1 MSFAKRQEVLCPK
14 EVNQLIDDGHAIVM
28 LDRRVLK
35 LDSWLQYHPGGDK
48 CILHMVGRDAT
59 DEVVAFH
66 PADVRKQML
75 RYQIGVLAN
84 RWENVLPPLQRGS
97 AEETI
102 IERSIEIEVDDGS
115 ETESLSSSS
124 NLSDIFDSDHL
135 TPGLTRRKT
144 RTGSVSSRSSI
155 SDAEASSSEKLD
167 LQSESKLPVP
177 SVRTPDSS
185 DPVEPMDQETQDAIA
200 ESFRELVAKLEA
212 RGLYDCNYWAYLS
225 DLARLTVIFA
235 AMIYFLHK
243 GWYVTS
249 SLFMGAFWHQMVFA
263 AHDAGHKG
271 ITHNYHIDTL
281 IGMTIGN
288 HLGGLSMGWW
298 KRSHNIHHIV
308 TNDPAHD
315 EGIQHLPFMAV
326 STEFFKSLYSTY
338 HDRVMAYNS
347 FAQFVVPYQKYLY
360 YPLLC
365 FGRFNLYV
373 LSLEFIL
380 MDKGPKSNRW
390 HRYYELSG
398 QVFFWFWFGYLIM
411 WCSIPTWTQR
421 FLFLMI
427 SHMVTMPLH
436 VQFTLSHFAM
446 STVTPSRNEPW
457 AMQQL
462 RTTMD
467 VDCPAWLDWIH
478 GGLQFQTIHH
488 LFPTMPR
495 HNLRQASE
503 EVKVWSEQVGLNYE
517 VYGFVKCNG
526 KVLSRLEEIG
536 RQARFLNEC
545 KERVLNDGEFLR
557 GHWE

>member
-1 MSFAKRQEVLCPK
+1 MAPPKKQTVMCP
-14 EVNQLIDDGHAIVM
+14 EDIHQLINDGHAIVI
-28 LDRRVLK
+28 LDRKVLK

-48 CILHMVGRDAT
+48 CILHMVGRDAS
-59 DEVVAFH
+59 DEIVAFH
-66 PADVRKQML
+66 PEDVRTQML
-75 RYQIGVLAN
+75 RYQIGVLVN
-84 RWENVLPPLQRGS
+84 RWDNVLPPIQRGPVG
-97 AEETI
+97 EI
-102 IERSIEIEVDDGS
+102 IEIDVDDGTDS
-115 ETESLSSSS
+115 DTLSSACS
-124 NLSDIFDSDHL
+124 NTFDEDRL
-135 TPGLTRRKT
+135 NPNLTRR
-144 RTGSVSSRSSI
+144 RVRNGSISSRSSV
-155 SDAEASSSEKLD
+155 SDTGSTSLEKTGIKNDKNLAELPELT
-167 LQSESKLPVP
+167 LESI
-177 SVRTPDSS
+177 DSN
-185 DPVEPMDQETQDAIA
+185 PPMDQEKLDEIA
-200 ESFRELVAKLEA
+200 VSFRNLIAKLEDQ
-212 RGLYDCNYWAYLS
+212 GLYNCNYWAYLS
-225 DLARLTVIFA
+225 DVARITTIFA
-235 AMIYFLHK
+235 IMLFLLHK

-249 SLFMGAFWHQMVFA
+249 SVFLGAFWHQLVFI

-281 IGMTIGN
+281 IGMTVGN

-298 KRSHNIHHIV
+298 KRSHNIHHVI

-315 EGIQHLPFMAV
+315 EGIQHLPFMAI

-338 HDRVMAYNS
+338 HDRVMAFNA
-347 FAQFVVPYQKYLY
+347 FAQTAVTYQKYLY

-373 LSLEFIL
+373 LSLEFIFR
-380 MDKGPKSNRW
+380 DKGPRSNRW
-390 HRYYELSG
+390 HRFYELSG

-446 STVTPSRNEPW
+446 STITPGRNEPW

-467 VDCPAWLDWIH
+467 VDCPAWLDWMH

-495 HNLRQASE
+495 HNLRKASE
-503 EVKVWSEQVGLNYE
+503 EVRVWSKETGVKYE
-517 VYGFVKCNG
+517 VYGFVECNG
-526 KVLSRLEEIG
+526 RVLGRLEEVG
-536 RQARFLNEC
+536 RQARFFREC
-545 KERVLNDGEFLR
+545 QERVLAEGAFLR
-557 GHWE
+557 GEWE

>member
-1 MSFAKRQEVLCPK
+1 MAPSKRETVLCPV
-14 EVNQLIDDGHAIVM
+14 EVNQLIDDGHAIVI
-28 LDRRVLK
+28 LDRKVLK

-48 CILHMVGRDAT
+48 CILHMVGRDAS

-84 RWENVLPPLQRGS
+84 RWENVLPPLQRGYG
-97 AEETI
+97 EETQ
-102 IERSIEIEVDDGS
+102 ETVEIEIDDGS
-115 ETESLSSSS
+115 ETESLSSSA
-124 NLSDIFDSDHL
+124 NLSDIFDDDLLSPAL
-135 TPGLTRRKT
+135 THRRTRN
-144 RTGSVSSRSSI
+144 GSISSRSSV
-155 SDAEASSSEKLD
+155 SDVESTSPPKTKTKVQKDIKLPE
-167 LQSESKLPVP
+167 LTSESTESAP
-177 SVRTPDSS
+177 
-185 DPVEPMDQETQDAIA
+185 PMDQEKLDDIA
-200 ESFRELVAKLEA
+200 ESFRNLIAKLEA

-225 DLARLTVIFA
+225 DITRLSVIFA
-235 AMIYFLHK
+235 TMIFLLHH

-249 SLFMGAFWHQMVFA
+249 SLFMGGFWHQMVFI

-338 HDRVMAYNS
+338 HDRIMAYNA
-347 FAQFVVPYQKYLY
+347 FAQTVVPYQKYLY

-373 LSLEFIL
+373 LSLEFIF

-390 HRYYELSG
+390 HRFYELSG
-398 QVFFWFWFGYLIM
+398 QIFFWFWFGYLIM

-446 STVTPSRNEPW
+446 STITPSRNEPW
-457 AMQQL
+457 ALQQL

-467 VDCPAWLDWIH
+467 VDCPAWLDWMH

-503 EVKVWSEQVGLNYE
+503 EVKVWSKEVGVKYE
-517 VYGFVKCNG
+517 VYGFVECNG
-526 KVLSRLEEIG
+526 KVLSRLEEVG
-536 RQARFLNEC
+536 RQARFMREC
-545 KERVLNDGEFLR
+545 QERVLNDGEFLH

>member
-1 MSFAKRQEVLCPK
+1 MAPSKRDTVLCPV
-14 EVNQLIDDGHAIVM
+14 EINQLIDDGHAIVI
-28 LDRRVLK
+28 LDRKVLK

-48 CILHMVGRDAT
+48 CILHMVGRDAS
-59 DEVVAFH
+59 DEIVAFH

-75 RYQIGVLAN
+75 RYQIGVLAK
-84 RWENVLPPLQRGS
+84 RWENVLPPLQRGPNQPV
-97 AEETI
+97 EETI
-102 IERSIEIEVDDGS
+102 EIEIDDGS
-115 ETESLSSSS
+115 ETESLSSST
-124 NLSDIFDSDHL
+124 NLSDIFDTDHL
-135 TPGLTRRKT
+135 SPGLTRRRT
-144 RTGSVSSRSSI
+144 RTGSVSSRSSV
-155 SDAEASSSEKLD
+155 SDMETSTPEKID
-167 LQSESKLPVP
+167 LQIDDKLPEIT
-177 SVRTPDSS
+177 SETTDSTT
-185 DPVEPMDQETQDAIA
+185 PMDQEKLDEIA
-200 ESFRELVAKLEA
+200 DSFRTLIAKLED
-212 RGLYDCNYWAYLS
+212 RGLYNCNYWAYMS
-225 DLARLTVIFA
+225 DIARLTVIFST
-235 AMIYFLHK
+235 MLFFLHN

-249 SLFMGAFWHQMVFA
+249 SIFMGGFWHQMVFI

-338 HDRVMAYNS
+338 HDRVMAYNA

-373 LSLEFIL
+373 LSLEFIF

-390 HRYYELSG
+390 HRFYELSG

-421 FLFLMI
+421 ILFLMI

-446 STVTPSRNEPW
+446 STITPSRNEPW
-457 AMQQL
+457 ALQQL

-467 VDCPAWLDWIH
+467 VDCPAWLDWMH

-503 EVKVWSEQVGLNYE
+503 EVKVWSKEVGVKYE
-517 VYGFVKCNG
+517 VYGFVECNG
-526 KVLSRLEEIG
+526 KVLSRLEEVG
-536 RQARFLNEC
+536 RQARYMREC
-545 KERVLNDGEFLR
+545 QERVLNDGDFLR

>member
-1 MSFAKRQEVLCPK
+1 MAPSKRETVLCPV
-14 EVNQLIDDGHAIVM
+14 EVNQLIDDGHAIVI
-28 LDRRVLK
+28 LDRKVLK

-48 CILHMVGRDAT
+48 CILHMVGRDAS

-84 RWENVLPPLQRGS
+84 RWENVLPPLQRGYG
-97 AEETI
+97 EETQ
-102 IERSIEIEVDDGS
+102 ETVEIEIDDGS
-115 ETESLSSSS
+115 ETESLSSSA
-124 NLSDIFDSDHL
+124 NLSDIFDDDLLS
-135 TPGLTRRKT
+135 PELTRR
-144 RTGSVSSRSSI
+144 RARNGSISSRSSV
-155 SDAEASSSEKLD
+155 SDVETSPPPKTKIQKD
-167 LQSESKLPVP
+167 IKLPELTSEP
-177 SVRTPDSS
+177 TESAS
-185 DPVEPMDQETQDAIA
+185 PMDQEKLDDIA
-200 ESFRELVAKLEA
+200 KSFRNLIAKLED

-225 DLARLTVIFA
+225 DIFRLSVIFA
-235 AMIYFLHK
+235 TMVFLLHN
-243 GWYVTS
+243 GWYITS
-249 SLFMGAFWHQMVFA
+249 SIFMGGFWHQMVFI

-271 ITHNYHIDTL
+271 ITHNYQIDTL

-338 HDRVMAYNS
+338 HDRIMAYNA
-347 FAQFVVPYQKYLY
+347 FAQTVVPYQKYLY

-373 LSLEFIL
+373 LSLEFIF

-390 HRYYELSG
+390 HRFYELSG

-446 STVTPSRNEPW
+446 STITPSRNEPW
-457 AMQQL
+457 ALQQL

-467 VDCPAWLDWIH
+467 VDCPAWLDWMH

-503 EVKVWSEQVGLNYE
+503 EVKVWSKEVGVKYE
-517 VYGFVKCNG
+517 VYGFVECNG
-526 KVLSRLEEIG
+526 KVLSRLEEVG
-536 RQARFLNEC
+536 RQARFMREC
-545 KERVLNDGEFLR
+545 QERVLNDGDFLH

>member
-1 MSFAKRQEVLCPK
+1 
-14 EVNQLIDDGHAIVM
+14 
-28 LDRRVLK
+28 
-35 LDSWLQYHPGGDK
+35 
-48 CILHMVGRDAT
+48 
-59 DEVVAFH
+59 
-66 PADVRKQML
+66 ML

-84 RWENVLPPLQRGS
+84 RWENVLPPLQRGYG
-97 AEETI
+97 EETQ
-102 IERSIEIEVDDGS
+102 ETVEIEIDDGS
-115 ETESLSSSS
+115 ETESLSSSA
-124 NLSDIFDSDHL
+124 NLSDIFDDDLLSPAL
-135 TPGLTRRKT
+135 THRRTRN
-144 RTGSVSSRSSI
+144 GSISSRSSV
-155 SDAEASSSEKLD
+155 SDVESTSPPKTKTKVQKDIKLPE
-167 LQSESKLPVP
+167 LTSESTESAP
-177 SVRTPDSS
+177 
-185 DPVEPMDQETQDAIA
+185 PMDQEKLDDIA
-200 ESFRELVAKLEA
+200 ESFRNLIAKLEA

-225 DLARLTVIFA
+225 DITRLSVIFA
-235 AMIYFLHK
+235 TMIFLLHH

-249 SLFMGAFWHQMVFA
+249 SLFMGGFWHQMVFI

-338 HDRVMAYNS
+338 HDRIMAYNA
-347 FAQFVVPYQKYLY
+347 FAQTVVPYQKYLY

-373 LSLEFIL
+373 LSLEFIF

-390 HRYYELSG
+390 HRFYELSG
-398 QVFFWFWFGYLIM
+398 QIFFWFWFGYLIM

-446 STVTPSRNEPW
+446 STITPSRNEPW
-457 AMQQL
+457 ALQQL

-467 VDCPAWLDWIH
+467 VDCPAWLDWMH

-503 EVKVWSEQVGLNYE
+503 EVKVWSKEVGVKYE
-517 VYGFVKCNG
+517 VYGFVECNG
-526 KVLSRLEEIG
+526 KVLSRLEEVG
-536 RQARFLNEC
+536 RQARFMREC
-545 KERVLNDGEFLR
+545 QERVLNDGEFLH

>member
-1 MSFAKRQEVLCPK
+1 MAPSKRETVLCPV
-14 EVNQLIDDGHAIVM
+14 EVNQLIDDGHAIVI
-28 LDRRVLK
+28 LDRKVLK

-48 CILHMVGRDAT
+48 CILHMVGRDAS
-59 DEVVAFH
+59 DEIVAFH

-75 RYQIGVLAN
+75 RYQIGVLAK
-84 RWENVLPPLQRGS
+84 RWENVLPPLQRGPNQPV
-97 AEETI
+97 EETI
-102 IERSIEIEVDDGS
+102 EIEIDDGS
-115 ETESLSSSS
+115 ETESLSSST
-124 NLSDIFDSDHL
+124 NLSEIFDNDHL
-135 TPGLTRRKT
+135 RPGLTQRRT
-144 RTGSVSSRSSI
+144 RTGSVSSRSSV
-155 SDAEASSSEKLD
+155 SDMESSAPEKIDVQVDNKLPE
-167 LQSESKLPVP
+167 LTSESTE
-177 SVRTPDSS
+177 STA
-185 DPVEPMDQETQDAIA
+185 PMDQEKLDEIA
-200 ESFRELVAKLEA
+200 DSFRTLIAKLED
-212 RGLYDCNYWAYLS
+212 RGLYNCNYWAYLS
-225 DLARLTVIFA
+225 DIVRLTIIFST
-235 AMIYFLHK
+235 MLYFLHK

-249 SLFMGAFWHQMVFA
+249 SIFMGGFWHQMVFI

-338 HDRVMAYNS
+338 HDRVMAYNA

-373 LSLEFIL
+373 LSLEFIF

-390 HRYYELSG
+390 HRFYELSG
-398 QVFFWFWFGYLIM
+398 QIFFWFWFGYLIM

-421 FLFLMI
+421 ILFLMI

-446 STVTPSRNEPW
+446 STITPSRNEPW
-457 AMQQL
+457 ALQQL

-467 VDCPAWLDWIH
+467 VDCPAWLDWMH

-495 HNLRQASE
+495 HNLRAASE
-503 EVKVWSEQVGLNYE
+503 EVKVWSKDVGVQYE
-517 VYGFVKCNG
+517 VYGFVECNG

-536 RQARFLNEC
+536 RQARYMKEC
-545 KERVLNDGEFLR
+545 QERVLNDGEFLR

>member
-1 MSFAKRQEVLCPK
+1 MAPSKRDTVLCPV
-14 EVNQLIDDGHAIVM
+14 EINQLIDDGHAIVI
-28 LDRRVLK
+28 LDRKVLK

-48 CILHMVGRDAT
+48 CILHMVGRDAS
-59 DEVVAFH
+59 DEIVAFH
-66 PADVRKQML
+66 PANVRKQML
-75 RYQIGVLAN
+75 RYQIGVLAK
-84 RWENVLPPLQRGS
+84 RWENVLPPLQRGPNQPV
-97 AEETI
+97 EETI
-102 IERSIEIEVDDGS
+102 EIEIDDGS
-115 ETESLSSSS
+115 ETESLSSST
-124 NLSDIFDSDHL
+124 NLSDIFDTDHL
-135 TPGLTRRKT
+135 SPGLTRRRT
-144 RTGSVSSRSSI
+144 RTGSVSSRSSV
-155 SDAEASSSEKLD
+155 SDMETSTPEKID
-167 LQSESKLPVP
+167 LQIDDKLPEIT
-177 SVRTPDSS
+177 SETTDSTA
-185 DPVEPMDQETQDAIA
+185 PMDQEKLDEIA
-200 ESFRELVAKLEA
+200 DSFRTLIAKLED
-212 RGLYDCNYWAYLS
+212 RGLYNCNYWAYMS
-225 DLARLTVIFA
+225 DIARLTVIFST
-235 AMIYFLHK
+235 MLFFLHN

-249 SLFMGAFWHQMVFA
+249 SIFMGGFWHQMVFI

-338 HDRVMAYNS
+338 HDRVMAYNA

-373 LSLEFIL
+373 LSLEFIF

-390 HRYYELSG
+390 HRFYELSG

-421 FLFLMI
+421 ILFLMI

-446 STVTPSRNEPW
+446 STITPSRNEPW
-457 AMQQL
+457 ALQQL

-467 VDCPAWLDWIH
+467 VDCPAWLDWMH

-503 EVKVWSEQVGLNYE
+503 EVKVWSKEVGVKYE
-517 VYGFVKCNG
+517 VYGFVECNG
-526 KVLSRLEEIG
+526 KVLSRLEEVG
-536 RQARFLNEC
+536 RQARYMREC
-545 KERVLNDGEFLR
+545 QERVLNDGDFLR
-557 GHWE
+557 GHWD

>member
-1 MSFAKRQEVLCPK
+1 M
-14 EVNQLIDDGHAIVM
+14 EVNQLIDDGHAIVI
-28 LDRRVLK
+28 LDRKVLK

-48 CILHMVGRDAT
+48 CILHMVGRDAS

-84 RWENVLPPLQRGS
+84 RWENVLPPLQRGYG
-97 AEETI
+97 EETQ
-102 IERSIEIEVDDGS
+102 ENVEIEIDDGS
-115 ETESLSSSS
+115 ETESLSSSA
-124 NLSDIFDSDHL
+124 NLSDIFDDDLLS
-135 TPGLTRRKT
+135 PALTRRRT
-144 RTGSVSSRSSI
+144 RNGSISSRSSV
-155 SDAEASSSEKLD
+155 SDVESPSPPKTKTKVQKDIKLPE
-167 LQSESKLPVP
+167 LTSES
-177 SVRTPDSS
+177 TDSA
-185 DPVEPMDQETQDAIA
+185 PPMDQEKLDDIA
-200 ESFRELVAKLEA
+200 ESFRNLIAKLEA

-225 DLARLTVIFA
+225 DITRLSVIFA
-235 AMIYFLHK
+235 TMIFLLHH

-249 SLFMGAFWHQMVFA
+249 SLFMGGFWHQMVFI

-338 HDRVMAYNS
+338 HDRIMAYNA
-347 FAQFVVPYQKYLY
+347 FAQTVVPYQKYLY

-373 LSLEFIL
+373 LSLEFIF

-390 HRYYELSG
+390 HRFYELSG
-398 QVFFWFWFGYLIM
+398 QIFFWFWFGYLIM

-446 STVTPSRNEPW
+446 STITPSRNEPW
-457 AMQQL
+457 ALQQL

-467 VDCPAWLDWIH
+467 VDCPAWLDWMH

-503 EVKVWSEQVGLNYE
+503 EVKVWSKEVGVKYE
-517 VYGFVKCNG
+517 VYGFVECNG
-526 KVLSRLEEIG
+526 KVLSRLEEVG
-536 RQARFLNEC
+536 RQARFMREC
-545 KERVLNDGEFLR
+545 QERVLNDGEFLH

>member
-1 MSFAKRQEVLCPK
+1 MAPSKRDTVLCPV
-14 EVNQLIDDGHAIVM
+14 EINQLIDDGHAIVI
-28 LDRRVLK
+28 LDRKVLK

-48 CILHMVGRDAT
+48 CILHMVGRDAS
-59 DEVVAFH
+59 DEIVAFH

-75 RYQIGVLAN
+75 RYQIGVLAK
-84 RWENVLPPLQRGS
+84 RWENVLPPLQRGPNQPV
-97 AEETI
+97 EETI
-102 IERSIEIEVDDGS
+102 EIEIDDGS
-115 ETESLSSSS
+115 ETESLSSST
-124 NLSDIFDSDHL
+124 NLSDIFDTDHL
-135 TPGLTRRKT
+135 APGLTRRRI
-144 RTGSVSSRSSI
+144 RTGSISSRSSV
-155 SDAEASSSEKLD
+155 SDMETSAPEKIDILIDNDLPEISSET
-167 LQSESKLPVP
+167 S
-177 SVRTPDSS
+177 DSTA
-185 DPVEPMDQETQDAIA
+185 PMDQEKLDEIA
-200 ESFRELVAKLEA
+200 DSFRTLIAKLED
-212 RGLYDCNYWAYLS
+212 RGLYNCNYWAYMS
-225 DLARLTVIFA
+225 DIARLTVIFST
-235 AMIYFLHK
+235 MIFFLHN

-249 SLFMGAFWHQMVFA
+249 SIFMGGFWHQMVFI

-338 HDRVMAYNS
+338 HDRVMAYNA

-373 LSLEFIL
+373 LSLEFIF

-390 HRYYELSG
+390 HRFYELSG

-421 FLFLMI
+421 ILFLMI

-446 STVTPSRNEPW
+446 STITPSRNEPW
-457 AMQQL
+457 ALQQL

-467 VDCPAWLDWIH
+467 VDCPAWLDWMH

-503 EVKVWSEQVGLNYE
+503 EVKVWSEEVGVKYE
-517 VYGFVKCNG
+517 VYGFVECNG

-536 RQARFLNEC
+536 RQARYMREC
-545 KERVLNDGEFLR
+545 QERVLNDGEFLR

>member
-1 MSFAKRQEVLCPK
+1 MAPSKRDTVLCPV
-14 EVNQLIDDGHAIVM
+14 EINQLIDDGHAIVI
-28 LDRRVLK
+28 LDRKVLK

-48 CILHMVGRDAT
+48 CILHMVGRDAS
-59 DEVVAFH
+59 DEIVAFH

-75 RYQIGVLAN
+75 RYQIGVLAK
-84 RWENVLPPLQRGS
+84 RWENVLPPLQRGPNQPV
-97 AEETI
+97 EETI
-102 IERSIEIEVDDGS
+102 EIEIDDGS
-115 ETESLSSSS
+115 ETESLSSST
-124 NLSDIFDSDHL
+124 NLSDIFDTDHL
-135 TPGLTRRKT
+135 SPGLTRRRT
-144 RTGSVSSRSSI
+144 RTGSVSSRSSV
-155 SDAEASSSEKLD
+155 SDMETSTPEKID
-167 LQSESKLPVP
+167 LQIDDKLPEIT
-177 SVRTPDSS
+177 SETTDSTA
-185 DPVEPMDQETQDAIA
+185 PMDQEKLDEIA
-200 ESFRELVAKLEA
+200 DSFRTLIAKLED
-212 RGLYDCNYWAYLS
+212 RGLYNCNYWAYMS
-225 DLARLTVIFA
+225 DIARLTVIFST
-235 AMIYFLHK
+235 MLFFLHN

-249 SLFMGAFWHQMVFA
+249 SIFMGGFWHQMVFI

-338 HDRVMAYNS
+338 HDRVMAYNA

-373 LSLEFIL
+373 LSLEFIF

-390 HRYYELSG
+390 HRFYELSG

-421 FLFLMI
+421 ILFLMI

-446 STVTPSRNEPW
+446 STITPSRNEPW
-457 AMQQL
+457 ALQQL

-467 VDCPAWLDWIH
+467 VDCPAWLDWMH

-503 EVKVWSEQVGLNYE
+503 EVKVWSKEVGVKYE
-517 VYGFVKCNG
+517 VYGFVECNG
-526 KVLSRLEEIG
+526 KVLSRLEEVG
-536 RQARFLNEC
+536 RQARYMREC
-545 KERVLNDGEFLR
+545 QERVLNDGDFLR

>member
-1 MSFAKRQEVLCPK
+1 MAPSKRETVLCPV
-14 EVNQLIDDGHAIVM
+14 EVNQLIDDGHAIVI
-28 LDRRVLK
+28 LDRKVLK

-48 CILHMVGRDAT
+48 CILHMVGRDAS
-59 DEVVAFH
+59 DEIVAFH

-75 RYQIGVLAN
+75 RYQIGVLVN
-84 RWENVLPPLQRGS
+84 RWENVLPPLQRGYG
-97 AEETI
+97 EETK
-102 IERSIEIEVDDGS
+102 ETVEIEIDDSS
-115 ETESLSSSS
+115 ETESLSSSA
-124 NLSDIFDSDHL
+124 NLSDIFDDDLVS
-135 TPGLTRRKT
+135 PALTRRRT
-144 RTGSVSSRSSI
+144 RNGSISSRSSV
-155 SDAEASSSEKLD
+155 SDAESTAPPKTEIQRD
-167 LQSESKLPVP
+167 TKLPEP
-177 SVRTPDSS
+177 TSEPTESAP
-185 DPVEPMDQETQDAIA
+185 PMDQEKLDAIA
-200 ESFRELVAKLEA
+200 ESFRNLIVKLED
-212 RGLYDCNYWAYLS
+212 RGLYNCNYWAYMS
-225 DLARLTVIFA
+225 DITRLTIIFA
-235 AMIYFLHK
+235 TMIFLLHK

-249 SLFMGAFWHQMVFA
+249 SLFMGGFWHQMVFI

-338 HDRVMAYNS
+338 HDRIMAYNS
-347 FAQFVVPYQKYLY
+347 FAQAVIPYQKYLY

-373 LSLEFIL
+373 LSLEFIF

-390 HRYYELSG
+390 HRFYELSG

-446 STVTPSRNEPW
+446 STITPGRNEPW
-457 AMQQL
+457 ALQQL

-467 VDCPAWLDWIH
+467 VDCPAWLDWMH

-488 LFPTMPR
+488 LFPTLPR

-503 EVKVWSEQVGLNYE
+503 EVKVWSKEVGVKYE
-517 VYGFVKCNG
+517 VYGFVECNG
-526 KVLSRLEEIG
+526 KVLSRLEEVG
-536 RQARFLNEC
+536 RQARFMKEC
-545 KERVLNDGEFLR
+545 QERVLNDGEFLH